1 MEDQG
6 IIKDAVD
13 KHGTENLMVVL
24 GTPDAES
31 AGIFA
36 ETVTI
41 GDPAFSGPLA
51 GVSLGL
57 PVYHVLEP
65 EVKEAADP
73 DVFEEEVAMME
84 ISLDVEAISKEVSR
98 FREKI
103 DEIEDAG

>member
-6 IIKDAVD
+6 LIKKTVD
-13 KHGTENLMVVL
+13 EHGTEDLMVVL

-51 GVSLGL
+51 GVQLGL

-73 DVFEEEVAMME
+73 QVFEDEVSLME
-84 ISLDVEAISKEVSR
+84 ISLDVEAISKEVRR

-103 DEIEDAG
+103 KQD

>member
-6 IIKDAVD
+6 LIKKIVD
-13 KHGTENLMVVL
+13 EHGKENLIVIL

-51 GVSLGL
+51 GVQLGL

-73 DVFEEEVAMME
+73 QVYEDEVSLME
-84 ISLDVEAISKEVSR
+84 ISLDVEAIRDEVRR
-98 FREKI
+98 FREKVEQ
-103 DEIEDAG
+103 D

>member
-1 MEDQG
+1 MEDQDL
-6 IIKDAVD
+6 IKNKVD
-13 KHGTENLMVVL
+13 EHGKENLMVVL

-51 GVSLGL
+51 GVQWGL

-65 EVKEAADP
+65 EVKEVADP
-73 DVFEEEVAMME
+73 EVYEDEVAMME
-84 ISLDVEAISKEVSR
+84 ISMDVEAISEEVGR

-103 DEIEDAG
+103 KED

>member
-6 IIKDAVD
+6 LIKKTVD
-13 KHGTENLMVVL
+13 EHGTEDLMVVL

-51 GVSLGL
+51 GVQLGL

-73 DVFEEEVAMME
+73 QVFEDEVSLME
-84 ISLDVEAISKEVSR
+84 ISLDVEAISKEVRR

-103 DEIEDAG
+103 KQE

>member
-1 MEDQG
+1 MEDQDL
-6 IIKDAVD
+6 IKKKVD
-13 KHGTENLMVVL
+13 EHGKEDLMVVL

-51 GVSLGL
+51 GVQLGL

-73 DVFEEEVAMME
+73 EVYEDEVALME
-84 ISLDVEAISKEVSR
+84 ISMDVEAISEEVGR

-103 DEIEDAG
+103 KED